1 MGISLMT
8 EASLDDEGCQAIL
21 SVSSHVMEASLRM
34 LKKAPPGHG
43 EVTEEVQEWHHQGPE
58 GGMGHRGQ

>member
-8 EASLDDEGCQAIL
+8 EASLNEEGCQVIM
-21 SVSSHVMEASLRM
+21 SVSSHVMETSLRM
-34 LKKAPPGHG
+34 LKTAPPGHG